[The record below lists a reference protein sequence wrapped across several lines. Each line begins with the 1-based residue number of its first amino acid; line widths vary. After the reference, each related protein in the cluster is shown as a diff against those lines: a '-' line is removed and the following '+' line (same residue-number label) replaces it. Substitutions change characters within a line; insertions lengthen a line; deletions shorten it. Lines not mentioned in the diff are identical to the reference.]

1 MFAWWGRTVYRYRY
15 IVIGVMVALCLGG
28 GIFGISLGN
37 HVTQSGF
44 YDEGS
49 QSVHASV
56 VADEAFGRD
65 RTSHVVAIL
74 TPPDGQKVDNPQW
87 QSDVVGELD
96 NFVKDHPDQV
106 VSWVGWLR
114 APDAANATVQQMK
127 TSDLSKTFVSIPLQ
141 GNTDDEI
148 LKNYQA
154 VESDL
159 QQLNGGRIELAG
171 LNPLASE
178 LTGSIGEDQRRAEVA
193 AIPLVCVVLFF
204 VFGGVVAAAL
214 PGLIGGL
221 TIAGALGIMRLL
233 AEFMPVHFFAQPVV
247 TLMGLGIAVD
257 YGLFMVS
264 RFREEI
270 AEGYDTEAAV
280 RRTVMTSG
288 RTIMFSAVILVASS
302 VPLLLFPQGFL
313 KSITYAIIASVMLA
327 AILSV
332 TVLAAALALLGPRVD
347 ALGVRTLLRFTKPY
361 PAPSPA
367 ETTDRTNPLAIAS
380 IPLGVLVPF
389 AAIPVGHIARA
400 QIRRTYDKGANY
412 ALLGLV
418 LGYIGSFAWI
428 FVGLFAAK
436 DTLGTGIFY
445 LLLAIA
451 IFVAG
456 TILVLAAASMS
467 PLVRKPTVWWLNWL
481 AEKTQKTKTRA
492 EVEKGFWGKL
502 VNRVMK
508 RPIAFA
514 APIVIVMILMI
525 IPLGQLSLGG
535 ISEKYLPPD
544 NAVRQAQEAFD
555 RSFPG
560 FRTEPLT
567 LVIENDNG
575 EPVTDQ
581 QVAEIRSKALTIPGF
596 IQPEDDPTKMWQPR
610 PYQEGG
616 SQDPSVRVIQN
627 GLVNRNDAAKKV
639 EELRDIVPP
648 RGLSISVGGTPALE
662 QDSIHSLFDKLPL
675 MVTILIVTTTIL
687 MFLAFGSVVLPI
699 KAAVMSALTLGSTMG
714 VLTWMF
720 VVGHGSGLMNY
731 TPQPLMAPMIGLI
744 IAVIWGL
751 STDYEV
757 FLVSRMVEA
766 RERGLSTAEAIRV
779 GTATTGRLITG
790 AALVLAVVAG
800 AFVFSDLV
808 MMKYL
813 AFGLL
818 IALLLDATIVRMFLV
833 PAVMK
838 LLGDDCWWAP
848 RWMKRI
854 QERMGLGE
862 TELPDERKR
871 PAVRE
876 TVEDPE
882 ALVGAGA
889 PVPPRPR
896 PPHDPTHPVSGSR
909 PGATRAAAPQ
919 RVPSAS
925 GTTRIPSTTPPPA
938 APADEPQTT
947 RLSIAKNAVRNAVSN
962 AAATARQATR
972 PPAPPAPPAS
982 APARPGGG
990 RPPREEREIESW
1002 LGELRGTGT
1011 PPAPPAPT
1019 PQRPSAEPTR
1029 AMPTAPEGRERPRVA
1044 PPAPGNEPTTAIPT
1058 PRSRPPEPV
1067 RDPAAAQNPD
1077 AAGDSDKTQA
1087 IPTPSKQ
1094 ADDAEAATEKL
1105 NTREDEERQRR
1116 GGVSAQDLLRREGRL

>member
-28 GIFGISLGN
+28 GVFGISLGN

-56 VADEAFGRD
+56 LADEAYGRD
-65 RTSHVVAIL
+65 TSGHIIGIYTA
-74 TPPDGQKVDNPQW
+74 PDGKTVDDPGF
-87 QSDVVGELD
+87 SKKILD
-96 NFVKDHPDQV
+96 NLAQVEKDHPDQILRSIGYFKSPDV
-106 VSWVGWLR
+106 LTKMADADKQHAFMSIQLKGDNDDSILNNYNKNVGE
-114 APDAANATVQQMK
+114 DGKTVK
-127 TSDLSKTFVSIPLQ
+127 EALNIPGVDVKQ
-141 GNTDDEI
+141 
-148 LKNYQA
+148 
-154 VESDL
+154 
-159 QQLNGGRIELAG
+159 AG
-171 LNPLASE
+171 LQPLASE
-178 LTGSIGEDQRRAEVA
+178 LTGSIGEDQKRAEVA

-214 PGLIGGL
+214 PGIIGGL
-221 TIAGALGIMRLL
+221 TIAGALGIVRLL

-327 AILSV
+327 AILSI
-332 TVLAAALALLGPRVD
+332 TVLAAALGILGHNVD
-347 ALGVRTLLRFTKPY
+347 AFGIRTLLR
-361 PAPSPA
+361 
-367 ETTDRTNPLAIAS
+367 
-380 IPLGVLVPF
+380 VPF
-389 AAIPVGHIARA
+389 LRNWKLSNTII
-400 QIRRTYDKGANY
+400 TY
-412 ALLGLV
+412 
-418 LGYIGSFAWI
+418 
-428 FVGLFAAK
+428 
-436 DTLGTGIFY
+436 
-445 LLLAIA
+445 
-451 IFVAG
+451 
-456 TILVLAAASMS
+456 
-467 PLVRKPTVWWLNWL
+467 L

-508 RPIAFA
+508 RPAAFA
-514 APIVIVMILMI
+514 VPIVIVMILLI
-525 IPLGQLSLGG
+525 IPLGALSLGG

-544 NAVRQAQEAFD
+544 NSVRQAQEEFD
-555 RSFPG
+555 DIFPG

-567 LVIENDNG
+567 MVIASDDG

-581 QVAEIRSKALTIPGF
+581 QVAEVRNKAMAVPGF
-596 IQPEDDPTKMWQPR
+596 IDPDDDPSKMWQER
-610 PYQEGG
+610 PYLDGASE
-616 SQDPSVRVIQN
+616 SPAVRVIQN
-627 GLVNRNDAAKKV
+627 GLESRNDAPEKI
-639 EELRDIVPP
+639 EELRAIQPP
-648 RGLSISVGGTPALE
+648 RGLSVSVGGTPALE

-675 MVTILIVTTTIL
+675 MVVLLITTTTIL

-720 VVGHGSGLMNY
+720 VDGHGSELMNY

-766 RERGLSTAEAIRV
+766 RARGMSTAEAIRI

-818 IALLLDATIVRMFLV
+818 LALLLDATVVRMFLV

-848 RWMKRI
+848 KWMKRL
-854 QERMGLGE
+854 QDRLGLGE

-871 PAVRE
+871 PAVRDAE
-876 TVEDPE
+876 E

-889 PVPPRPR
+889 PLPPRPL
-896 PPHDPTHPVSGSR
+896 PAHDPTHPAVEGSSR
-909 PGATRAAAPQ
+909 PGAATTRIKTAPA
-919 RVPSAS
+919 RATGPSVA
-925 GTTRIPSTTPPPA
+925 GTTRIPTPRT
-938 APADEPQTT
+938 APAGEPQTT
-947 RLSIAKNAVRNAVSN
+947 RLPTANSKKPRNAVGN
-962 AAATARQATR
+962 AN
-972 PPAPPAPPAS
+972 AS
-982 APARPGGG
+982 APRTKRAT
-990 RPPREEREIESW
+990 PPPPVREDREIESW
-1002 LGELRGTGT
+1002 LGELRGNS
-1011 PPAPPAPT
+1011 PAAPPP
-1019 PQRPSAEPTR
+1019 PR
-1029 AMPTAPEGRERPRVA
+1029 RPRPQKDA
-1044 PPAPGNEPTTAIPT
+1044 EPTTAIPVQR
-1058 PRSRPPEPV
+1058 PRGGRPDEK
-1067 RDPAAAQNPD
+1067 AAE
-1077 AAGDSDKTQA
+1077 TTTA
-1087 IPTPSKQ
+1087 IPAQPLP
-1094 ADDAEAATEKL
+1094 DPDPEATEKL
-1105 NTREDEERQRR
+1105 TAQQATDNETRRR
-1116 GGVSAQDLLRREGRL
+1116 GANGGVSAADLLRREGRGR